1 MNKDSKKEYEMRERQ
16 PVYQHETQQEEE
28 GEEEQEQN

>member
-1 MNKDSKKEYEMRERQ
+1 MNKNYKREYEMRERQ

-28 GEEEQEQN
+28 GEEEQKEN